1 MMAALDEDF
10 DSFIVKKSNK
20 KKKKHHNKH
29 QKNDDQSFKISDN
42 NTMSFP

>member
-29 QKNDDQSFKISDN
+29 QKKDDQSLKISDN

>member
-10 DSFIVKKSNK
+10 DSLIVKKSNK

-29 QKNDDQSFKISDN
+29 QKNDGQSLKISDN